1 MPNLLPDEHLE
12 PLGGGLR
19 LVVSKAHIFST
30 DSILLAHFSA
40 IRKHDTACDLG
51 TGSGILPLLWCK
63 GESGPITAVDIQEK
77 ACEQLK
83 KTIALN
89 GLKNRITVV
98 QTDLR
103 QKHPALPWGTF
114 DLVTMNP
121 PYQAAGSGIESTAGS
136 DKIARHETACTL
148 EDAAAAASHLLRFG
162 GRFCLCHKPE
172 RLADILCT
180 LREQKLEA
188 KRVRFVAQKEGTAPW
203 LVLVEGKRGA
213 KPGLRVEKTLVLQTA
228 DGADSAEMA
237 AVFGNYRTQDNL

>member
-1 MPNLLPDEHLE
+1 MPDLLPDEHLE

-30 DSILLAHFSA
+30 DSILLAHFSN
-40 IRKHDTACDLG
+40 IRKHDAACDLG
-51 TGSGILPLLWCK
+51 TGSGIIPLLWCK
-63 GESGPITAVDIQEK
+63 GESGPITAVDIQAK
-77 ACEQLK
+77 ACAQLE

-89 GLKNRITVV
+89 ALQDRIRVV

-114 DLVTMNP
+114 DLVSMNP

-136 DKIARHETACTL
+136 DKIARHETTCTL
-148 EDAAAAASHLLRFG
+148 ADAAKAASHLLRFG

-180 LREQKLEA
+180 LREQKIEA
-188 KRVRFVAQKEGTAPW
+188 KRIRFVAQKEGTAPW

-213 KPGLRVEKTLVLQTA
+213 KPGLRVEKTLILQTA

-237 AVFGNYRTQDNL
+237 AVFGNYRTQDDR

>member
-1 MPNLLPDEHLE
+1 MPDLLPDEHLE

-30 DSILLAHFSA
+30 DSLLLAHFSA
-40 IRKHDTACDLG
+40 IRKTDTACDLG
-51 TGSGILPLLWCK
+51 TGSGIVPLLWCK

-77 ACEQLK
+77 ACAQLQK
-83 KTIALN
+83 SLALN
-89 GLKNRITVV
+89 GLEPRVFVV
-98 QTDLR
+98 HADLR
-103 QKHPALPWGTF
+103 QKHPALPWGKF

-121 PYQAAGSGIESTAGS
+121 PYQAAGSGLESAAHS
-136 DKIARHETACTL
+136 NKIARHETMCTL

-180 LREQKLEA
+180 LREQKIEA
-188 KRVRFVAQKEGTAPW
+188 KRVRFVALKAGVAPW

-228 DGADSAEMA
+228 DGEDSPEMA
-237 AVFGNYRTQDNL
+237 AVFGDYRNGIL

>member
-1 MPNLLPDEHLE
+1 MPDLLPDEHLE

-30 DSILLAHFSA
+30 DSILLAHFSN
-40 IRKHDTACDLG
+40 IRKHDCACDLG
-51 TGSGILPLLWCK
+51 TGSGIIPLLWCK
-63 GESGPITAVDIQEK
+63 GESGPITAVDIQAK
-77 ACEQLK
+77 ACVQLE

-89 GLKNRITVV
+89 ALQDRIRVV

-114 DLVTMNP
+114 DLVSMNP
-121 PYQAAGSGIESTAGS
+121 PYQAAGSGIESAAGS

-148 EDAAAAASHLLRFG
+148 ADAAAAASHLLRFG

-180 LREQKLEA
+180 LREQKIEA
-188 KRVRFVAQKEGTAPW
+188 KRVRFVAQQADRAPW
-203 LVLVEGKRGA
+203 LVLVEGKRGG
-213 KPGLRVEKTLVLQTA
+213 KPGLRVEPPLVLQTA

>member
-1 MPNLLPDEHLE
+1 MPDLLPDEHLE

-30 DSILLAHFSA
+30 DSLLLAHFSA
-40 IRKHDTACDLG
+40 IRKNDHACDLG
-51 TGSGILPLLWCK
+51 TGCGIIPLLWCK
-63 GESGPITAVDIQEK
+63 GESGPISAVEIQEK
-77 ACEQLK
+77 ACAQLRK
-83 KTIALN
+83 SIALN
-89 GLKNRITVV
+89 GLADRVTVV

-103 QKHPALPWGTF
+103 QKHPLLPWGTF

-136 DKIARHETACTL
+136 DKIVRHETTCTL

-188 KRVRFVAQKEGTAPW
+188 KRIRFASQKEGSAPW
-203 LVLVEGKRGA
+203 LVLVEGKRGG

-237 AVFGNYRTQDNL
+237 AVFGDYRNTRD

>member
-1 MPNLLPDEHLE
+1 MPDLLPDEHLE

-30 DSILLAHFSA
+30 DSILLAHFSN
-40 IRKHDTACDLG
+40 IRKHDAACDLG
-51 TGSGILPLLWCK
+51 TGSGIIPLLWCK
-63 GESGPITAVDIQEK
+63 GESGPITAVDIQAK
-77 ACEQLK
+77 ACAQLRK
-83 KTIALN
+83 SIALN
-89 GLKNRITVV
+89 ALQDRIRVV

-114 DLVTMNP
+114 DLVSMNP

-136 DKIARHETACTL
+136 HKIARHETTCTL
-148 EDAAAAASHLLRFG
+148 EDAARAAAQLLRFG

-180 LREQKLEA
+180 LRAQKIEA
-188 KRVRFVAQKEGTAPW
+188 KRIRFVAQKEGTAPW

-213 KPGLRVEKTLVLQTA
+213 KPGLRVEKPLVLQTA

-237 AVFGNYRTQDNL
+237 AVFGNYRTQDDR

>member
-1 MPNLLPDEHLE
+1 MPDLLPDEHLE

-19 LVVSKAHIFST
+19 LVVSKAHIFPT
-30 DSILLAHFSA
+30 DSLLLAYFSA
-40 IRKHDTACDLG
+40 IRKNDCACDLG
-51 TGSGILPLLWCK
+51 TGSGIIPLLWCK

-77 ACEQLK
+77 ACAQLE

-89 GLKNRITVV
+89 ALQDRIRVV

-114 DLVTMNP
+114 DLVSMNP
-121 PYQAAGSGIESTAGS
+121 PYQAAGSGIESAAGS

-148 EDAAAAASHLLRFG
+148 ADAAAAASHLLRFG

-180 LREQKLEA
+180 LREQKIEA
-188 KRVRFVAQKEGTAPW
+188 KRIRFVAQKEGMAPW

-237 AVFGNYRTQDNL
+237 AVFGNYRTQDDR